1 MSTPTAEVE
10 APTDLVWRLL
20 AGQRLPHEELTEG
33 DGPFHPL
40 NRRQVRGR
48 FTNRLRPG
56 EAVRPS
62 SAAQACTT
70 PVTETARA

>member
-33 DGPFHPL
+33 DGPFHQL
-40 NRRQVRGR
+40 
-48 FTNRLRPG
+48 
-56 EAVRPS
+56 
-62 SAAQACTT
+62 AAQPPTGAGPFHKST
-70 PVTETARA
+70 PTGRSGAP